1 MFPFKVVQLLAEM
14 SEQVGPSCFKNTSH
28 ILQFA
33 QVKDQFNQ
41 TKCDVRTHSHRAK
54 RKAKMFKYFSL
65 ICFAGSLIFFTIAFA
80 FTWCE
85 WALTHTFSA
94 LSG

>member
-33 QVKDQFNQ
+33 QVKFHFIHVN
-41 TKCDVRTHSHRAK
+41 C
-54 RKAKMFKYFSL
+54 L
-65 ICFAGSLIFFTIAFA
+65 
-80 FTWCE
+80 
-85 WALTHTFSA
+85 A
-94 LSG
+94 LSEVSLCSFKVKKVNFQ